1 MKLLSLTRRGSLLI
15 VAAALALTVAQVAQV
30 AHAATPAELLAS
42 YNAQAGSPGSAERG
56 QEFFTAPRKNDLNL
70 NCASCHGKLPTGNGR
85 HELTE
90 KRIAPL
96 APAFNPTRFTD
107 LGKTEGW
114 FRTNCK
120 DVLLRE
126 CTAKEK
132 ADVLAWLISLKP

>member
-1 MKLLSLTRRGSLLI
+1 MKLHILRNCGSLLM
-15 VAAALALTVAQVAQV
+15 AATALSLPAAQ
-30 AHAATPAELLAS
+30 AATPADLLAS
-42 YNAQAGSPGSAERG
+42 YSAQAGSPGSPERG
-56 QEFFTAPRKNDLNL
+56 QEFFTASRRNDLNM

-96 APAFNPTRFTD
+96 APAFNPERFTD
-107 LGKTEGW
+107 LNRTDGW

-120 DVLLRE
+120 DVLRRE
-126 CTAKEK
+126 CSAQEK